1 MNDVWLQI
9 GLVLVLVIFNALFA
23 GSETALISL
32 REGQIRKL
40 EEGGRR
46 QQVLARLARDPN
58 RFLST
63 IQIGITL
70 GGFLASATA
79 AVSLARPL
87 IDPLEPLFG
96 ELARPAAILLVTLV
110 LTYVTLVFG
119 ELAPKRLAL
128 QRAEAWGTLAGPLV
142 AFLAKLTKPVVWFL
156 GKSTDI
162 VVRIFGGNPS
172 AHREEIGEEEL
183 RDMVTTG
190 AGFSRFQ
197 REILTGAFEI
207 QERRLREISV
217 PRPEIFSLDADM
229 AVEDAIPKL
238 LESGHSRTPV
248 IGHDI
253 DDVVGIVHLR
263 ELIGA
268 KGKVG
273 DHARDAIT
281 LPETLP
287 VMNALRQ
294 MQQNRAQ
301 MAIVIDEHGGV
312 DGLVTIEDLL
322 EELVGEIYD
331 EFDRDVSGVERAE
344 DGSLVVPGG
353 FPVHDLENIGV
364 ELPRGEYTT
373 VAGLMLDRLGRVPEP
388 NESIEIDDYRLDA
401 MDVTQNAITKVRIA
415 RGAPPKPRRTTGGG
429 PDDQR

>member
-23 GSETALISL
+23 GSEIALVSL
-32 REGQIRKL
+32 REGQIKKL

-96 ELARPAAILLVTLV
+96 ELARPVAIVLVTLV

-128 QRAEAWGTLAGPLV
+128 QRAEGWGTLAAPLL
-142 AFLAKLTKPVVWFL
+142 AFLAKLTKPVVWLL
-156 GKSTDI
+156 GKSTDFI
-162 VVRIFGGNPS
+162 VRILGGNPS

-190 AGFSRFQ
+190 ASFSRFQ
-197 REILTGAFEI
+197 RDILTGAFEI
-207 QERRLREISV
+207 KERRLREISV
-217 PRPEIFSLDADM
+217 PRPEIFSLAADM
-229 AVEDAIPKL
+229 PVEEAIPKL

-248 IGHDI
+248 IGRDI

-268 KGKVG
+268 QGKVG
-273 DHARDAIT
+273 DRAREAVT

-287 VMNALRQ
+287 VMNALRE

-331 EFDRDVSGVERAE
+331 EYDRDVSGVERAE

-353 FPVHDLENIGV
+353 FPVHDLEDIGV
-364 ELPRGEYTT
+364 ELPSGEYTT
-373 VAGLMLDRLGRVPEP
+373 VAGLMLDRLGRVPEQ

-401 MDVTQNAITKVRIA
+401 MEVTQNAITRVRIE
-415 RGAPPKPRRTTGGG
+415 RIGGTSDR
-429 PDDQR
+429 PVDQR

>member
-23 GSETALISL
+23 GSEIALVSL
-32 REGQIRKL
+32 REGQIKKL

-96 ELARPAAILLVTLV
+96 ELARQVAIVLVTLA

-128 QRAEAWGTLAGPLV
+128 QRAEGWGTLAAPLL
-142 AFLAKLTKPVVWFL
+142 AFLAKLTRPVVWLL
-156 GKSTDI
+156 GKSTDFI
-162 VVRIFGGNPS
+162 VRIFGGNPS
-172 AHREEIGEEEL
+172 AQREEVGEEEL

-197 REILTGAFEI
+197 RDILTGAFEI
-207 QERRLREISV
+207 KERRLREISV
-217 PRPEIFSLDADM
+217 PRPEIFSLAADM
-229 AVEDAIPKL
+229 PVEDAIPKL
-238 LESGHSRTPV
+238 LDSGHSRTPV
-248 IGHDI
+248 IGRDI

-268 KGKVG
+268 QGRV
-273 DHARDAIT
+273 DDCAREAIT

-331 EFDRDVSGVERAE
+331 EFDRDVSGVERAD

-353 FPVHDLENIGV
+353 FPVHDLEDVGV

-373 VAGLMLDRLGRVPEP
+373 VAGLILDRLGRVPEP
-388 NESIEIDDYRLDA
+388 NESIEINDYRLDA
-401 MDVTQNAITKVRIA
+401 MEVAQNAITRVRIE
-415 RGAPPKPRRTTGGG
+415 RVGGEPSGG
-429 PDDQR
+429 PADQR

>member
-23 GSETALISL
+23 GSEIALVSL
-32 REGQIRKL
+32 REGQIKKL

-96 ELARPAAILLVTLV
+96 ELARPVAIVLVTLV

-128 QRAEAWGTLAGPLV
+128 QRAEGWGTLAAPLL
-142 AFLAKLTKPVVWFL
+142 AFLAKITKPVVWLL
-156 GKSTDI
+156 GKSTDFI
-162 VVRIFGGNPS
+162 VRIFGGNPS

-197 REILTGAFEI
+197 RDILTGAFEI
-207 QERRLREISV
+207 KERRLREISV
-217 PRPEIFSLDADM
+217 PRPEIFSLAADM
-229 AVEDAIPKL
+229 PVEDAIPKL
-238 LESGHSRTPV
+238 LESGHSRAPV

-268 KGKVG
+268 QGKVG
-273 DHARDAIT
+273 DRAREAVT

-294 MQQNRAQ
+294 MQQHRAQ

-353 FPVHDLENIGV
+353 FPVHDLEDIGV

-388 NESIEIDDYRLDA
+388 SESIEINDYRLDA
-401 MDVTQNAITKVRIA
+401 MEVAQNAITKVRIA
-415 RGAPPKPRRTTGGG
+415 RIGETPGGG
-429 PDDQR
+429 PADQR

>member
-23 GSETALISL
+23 GSEIALVSL
-32 REGQIRKL
+32 REGQIKKL

-96 ELARPAAILLVTLV
+96 ELARQVAIVLVTLV

-128 QRAEAWGTLAGPLV
+128 QRAEGWGTLAAPLL
-142 AFLAKLTKPVVWFL
+142 AFLAKLTRPVVWLL
-156 GKSTDI
+156 GKSTDFI
-162 VVRIFGGNPS
+162 VRIFGGNPS
-172 AHREEIGEEEL
+172 AQREEVGEEEL

-197 REILTGAFEI
+197 RDILTGAFEI
-207 QERRLREISV
+207 KERRLREISV
-217 PRPEIFSLDADM
+217 PRPEIFSLAADM
-229 AVEDAIPKL
+229 PVEDAIPKL
-238 LESGHSRTPV
+238 LDSGHSRTPV
-248 IGHDI
+248 IGRDI
-253 DDVVGIVHLR
+253 DEVVGIVHLR

-268 KGKVG
+268 QGRVG
-273 DHARDAIT
+273 DRAREAIT

-353 FPVHDLENIGV
+353 FPVHDLEDVGV

-373 VAGLMLDRLGRVPEP
+373 VAGLILDRLGRVPEP
-388 NESIEIDDYRLDA
+388 NESIEINDYRLDA
-401 MDVTQNAITKVRIA
+401 MEVAQNAITRVRIE
-415 RGAPPKPRRTTGGG
+415 RIGGEPSGG
-429 PDDQR
+429 PADQR

>member
-1 MNDVWLQI
+1 
-9 GLVLVLVIFNALFA
+9 
-23 GSETALISL
+23 
-32 REGQIRKL
+32 
-40 EEGGRR
+40 
-46 QQVLARLARDPN
+46 
-58 RFLST
+58 
-63 IQIGITL
+63 
-70 GGFLASATA
+70 
-79 AVSLARPL
+79 
-87 IDPLEPLFG
+87 
-96 ELARPAAILLVTLV
+96 
-110 LTYVTLVFG
+110 
-119 ELAPKRLAL
+119 
-128 QRAEAWGTLAGPLV
+128 
-142 AFLAKLTKPVVWFL
+142 
-156 GKSTDI
+156 
-162 VVRIFGGNPS
+162 PS

-197 REILTGAFEI
+197 RDILTGAFEI
-207 QERRLREISV
+207 KERRLREISV
-217 PRPEIFSLDADM
+217 PRPEIFSLAADM
-229 AVEDAIPKL
+229 PVEDAIPKL
-238 LESGHSRTPV
+238 LESGHSRAPV
-248 IGHDI
+248 IGRDI

-268 KGKVG
+268 QGKVG

-287 VMNALRQ
+287 VMNALRE

-344 DGSLVVPGG
+344 DGSLVVPGS
-353 FPVHDLENIGV
+353 FPVHDLEDIGV

-373 VAGLMLDRLGRVPEP
+373 IAGLLLDQLGRVPEP

-401 MDVTQNAITKVRIA
+401 MDVNQNAITRVRIA
-415 RGAPPKPRRTTGGG
+415 RTGRG
-429 PDDQR
+429 PNEEPVDQR

>member
-23 GSETALISL
+23 GSEIALVSL
-32 REGQIRKL
+32 REGQIKKL

-96 ELARPAAILLVTLV
+96 ELARPVAIVLVTLV

-128 QRAEAWGTLAGPLV
+128 QRAEGWGTLAAPL
-142 AFLAKLTKPVVWFL
+142 LALLARLTKPAVWLL
-156 GKSTDI
+156 GKSTDFT
-162 VVRIFGGNPS
+162 VRIFGGNPS

-197 REILTGAFEI
+197 REILAGAFEI
-207 QERRLREISV
+207 KERRLREISV
-217 PRPEIFSLDADM
+217 PRPEIFSLPADM
-229 AVEDAIPKL
+229 SVEDAIPGL
-238 LESGHSRTPV
+238 LESGHSRAPV
-248 IGHDI
+248 IARDI

-268 KGKVG
+268 QGNVG
-273 DHARDAIT
+273 DRAREAIT

-287 VMNALRQ
+287 VMDALRQ

-331 EFDRDVSGVERAE
+331 EFDRDVSGVERGE

-353 FPVHDLENIGV
+353 FPVHDLEDIGV

-388 NESIEIDDYRLDA
+388 GESIEIDDYRLDT
-401 MDVTQNAITKVRIA
+401 MEVTQNAITKVRIA
-415 RGAPPKPRRTTGGG
+415 RIGGTSDR
-429 PDDQR
+429 PADQR

>member
-23 GSETALISL
+23 GSEIALVSL
-32 REGQIRKL
+32 REGQIKKL

-96 ELARPAAILLVTLV
+96 ELARQVAIVLVTLV

-128 QRAEAWGTLAGPLV
+128 QRAEGWGTLAAPLL
-142 AFLAKLTKPVVWFL
+142 AFLAKLTRPVVWLL
-156 GKSTDI
+156 GKSTDFI
-162 VVRIFGGNPS
+162 VRILGGNPS
-172 AHREEIGEEEL
+172 AQREEVGEEEL

-197 REILTGAFEI
+197 RDILTGAFEI
-207 QERRLREISV
+207 KERRLREISV
-217 PRPEIFSLDADM
+217 PRPEIFSLAADM
-229 AVEDAIPKL
+229 PVEDAIPKL
-238 LESGHSRTPV
+238 LDSGHSRTPV
-248 IGHDI
+248 IGRDI

-268 KGKVG
+268 QGRVG
-273 DHARDAIT
+273 DRAREAIT

-353 FPVHDLENIGV
+353 FPVHDLEDVGV

-373 VAGLMLDRLGRVPEP
+373 VAGLILDRLGRVPEP
-388 NESIEIDDYRLDA
+388 NESIEINDYRMDA
-401 MDVTQNAITKVRIA
+401 MEVAQNAITRVRIE
-415 RGAPPKPRRTTGGG
+415 RIGGESSG
-429 PDDQR
+429 GSADQR

>member
-23 GSETALISL
+23 GSEIALVSL
-32 REGQIRKL
+32 REGQIGKL

-79 AVSLARPL
+79 AVSLAGPL

-96 ELARPAAILLVTLV
+96 EFARPVAIVLVTLV

-128 QRAEAWGTLAGPLV
+128 QRAEGWGTFAAPLL
-142 AFLAKLTKPVVWFL
+142 AFLAKLTTPVVWLL
-156 GKSTDI
+156 GRSTDF
-162 VVRIFGGNPS
+162 VVRLLGGNPS

-197 REILTGAFEI
+197 RDILTGAFEI
-207 QERRLREISV
+207 KERRLREISV
-217 PRPEIFSLDADM
+217 PRPEIFSLAADM
-229 AVEDAIPKL
+229 PVEEAVPKL
-238 LESGHSRTPV
+238 LESGHSRAPI
-248 IGHDI
+248 IGRDI

-268 KGKVG
+268 RGQVG
-273 DHARDAIT
+273 DHAREALT

-294 MQQNRAQ
+294 MQQNRGQ

-344 DGSLVVPGG
+344 DGALVVPGG
-353 FPVHDLENIGV
+353 FPVHDLEDIGV
-364 ELPRGEYTT
+364 ELPSGEYTT
-373 VAGLMLDRLGRVPEP
+373 IAGLMLDRLGRVPEP
-388 NESIEIDDYRLDA
+388 NETIEIEAYRLEA
-401 MDVTQNAITKVRIA
+401 MQVTQNAITRVRIA
-415 RGAPPKPRRTTGGG
+415 RVDRKPDYH
-429 PDDQR
+429 PENQR

>member
-23 GSETALISL
+23 GSEIALVSL
-32 REGQIRKL
+32 REGQIKKL

-96 ELARPAAILLVTLV
+96 ELARPVAIVLVTLV

-128 QRAEAWGTLAGPLV
+128 QRAEGWGTLAAPLL
-142 AFLAKLTKPVVWFL
+142 AFLAKVTKPVVWLL
-156 GKSTDI
+156 GQSTDLI
-162 VVRIFGGNPS
+162 VRIFGGNPS

-197 REILTGAFEI
+197 RDILTGAFEI
-207 QERRLREISV
+207 KERRLREISV
-217 PRPEIFSLDADM
+217 PRPEIFSLAADM
-229 AVEDAIPKL
+229 PVEEAIPML
-238 LESGHSRTPV
+238 LESGHSRGPV
-248 IGHDI
+248 TGRDI

-263 ELIGA
+263 ELIGVQ
-268 KGKVG
+268 GKVG
-273 DHARDAIT
+273 DRAREAVT

-353 FPVHDLENIGV
+353 FPVHDLEDIGV

-388 NESIEIDDYRLDA
+388 SESIEIDDYRLEA
-401 MDVTQNAITKVRIA
+401 MEVTQNAITRVRIS
-415 RGAPPKPRRTTGGG
+415 RVHRTPEE
-429 PDDQR
+429 PDA

>member
-23 GSETALISL
+23 GSEIALVSL
-32 REGQIRKL
+32 REGQIKKL

-96 ELARPAAILLVTLV
+96 ELARQVAIVLVTLV

-128 QRAEAWGTLAGPLV
+128 QRAEGWGTLAAPLL
-142 AFLAKLTKPVVWFL
+142 AFLAKLTRPVVWLL
-156 GKSTDI
+156 GKSTDFI
-162 VVRIFGGNPS
+162 VRIFGGNPS
-172 AHREEIGEEEL
+172 AQREEVGEEEL

-197 REILTGAFEI
+197 RDILTGAFEI
-207 QERRLREISV
+207 KERRLREISV
-217 PRPEIFSLDADM
+217 PRPEIFSLAADM
-229 AVEDAIPKL
+229 PVEDAIPKL
-238 LESGHSRTPV
+238 LDSGHSRTPV
-248 IGHDI
+248 IGRDI

-268 KGKVG
+268 QGRVG
-273 DHARDAIT
+273 DRAREAIT

-353 FPVHDLENIGV
+353 FPVHDLEDVGV

-373 VAGLMLDRLGRVPEP
+373 VAGLILDRLGRVPEP
-388 NESIEIDDYRLDA
+388 NESIEINDYRLDA
-401 MDVTQNAITKVRIA
+401 MEVAQNAITRVRIE
-415 RGAPPKPRRTTGGG
+415 RIGGEPSGG
-429 PDDQR
+429 PADQR

>member
-9 GLVLVLVIFNALFA
+9 GLVLILVITNALLA
-23 GSETALISL
+23 GSEIALVSL

-46 QQVLARLARDPN
+46 QQTLARLARDPN

-87 IDPLEPLFG
+87 VDPLEPLFG
-96 ELARPAAILLVTLV
+96 EIARPAAIVLVTLL
-110 LTYVTLVFG
+110 LTYVTLVLG

-128 QRAEAWGTLAGPLV
+128 QRAEGWGTFAAPLLAG
-142 AFLAKLTKPVVWFL
+142 LAKVTLPVVWLL
-156 GKSTDI
+156 GKSTDFT
-162 VVRIFGGNPS
+162 VRVFGGNPS
-172 AHREEIGEEEL
+172 AQREEIGEEEL

-207 QERRLREISV
+207 KERRLREISL
-217 PRPEIFSLDADM
+217 PRPEIFSLSADEPVQE
-229 AVEDAIPKL
+229 ALPRL
-238 LESGHSRTPV
+238 LESGHSRAPV
-248 IGHDI
+248 IGRDM

-263 ELIGA
+263 DLIGA
-268 KGKVG
+268 TGEVG
-273 DHARDAIT
+273 RHAREPLT

-294 MQQNRAQ
+294 LQHNRAQ

-331 EFDRDVSGVERAE
+331 EFDRDISGVERAE
-344 DGSLVVPGG
+344 DGSIVVPGG
-353 FPVHDLENIGV
+353 FPVHDLEDLGV
-364 ELPRGEYTT
+364 DLPRGEYTT
-373 VAGLMLDRLGRVPEP
+373 IAGLMLDRCGRVPEP
-388 NESIEIDDYRLDA
+388 HESIELDDYRLEA
-401 MDVTQNAITKVRIA
+401 VEVKGNAITKIRLA
-415 RGAPPKPRRTTGGG
+415 RVSRRDRPGG
-429 PDDQR
+429 QR

>member
-1 MNDVWLQI
+1 MNDVWLQV

-23 GSETALISL
+23 GSEIALVSL
-32 REGQIRKL
+32 REGQIKKL
-40 EEGGRR
+40 EEGSRR

-87 IDPLEPLFG
+87 IEPVEPLFG
-96 ELARPAAILLVTLV
+96 ELARPVAIVLVTLV

-128 QRAEAWGTLAGPLV
+128 QRAEGWGTLAAPLL
-142 AFLAKLTKPVVWFL
+142 ALLAKLTKPVVWLL
-156 GKSTDI
+156 GKSTDFT
-162 VVRIFGGNPS
+162 VRIFGGNPS

-197 REILTGAFEI
+197 RDILTGAFEI
-207 QERRLREISV
+207 KERRLREISV
-217 PRPEIFSLDADM
+217 PRPEIFSLAADM
-229 AVEDAIPKL
+229 LVEDSIPKL
-238 LESGHSRTPV
+238 LESGHSRAPV
-248 IGHDI
+248 IGRDI

-268 KGKVG
+268 EGKVG

-287 VMNALRQ
+287 VMNALRE

-301 MAIVIDEHGGV
+301 MSIVIDEHGGV

-344 DGSLVVPGG
+344 DGSLVVPGS
-353 FPVHDLENIGV
+353 FPVHDLEDIGV

-373 VAGLMLDRLGRVPEP
+373 IAGLLLDQLGRVPEP
-388 NESIEIDDYRLDA
+388 NESLEINDYRLDA
-401 MDVTQNAITKVRIA
+401 MEVNQNAITRVRIA
-415 RGAPPKPRRTTGGG
+415 RTGRG
-429 PDDQR
+429 PSEEPADQR

>member
-1 MNDVWLQI
+1 MNDVWLQV

-23 GSETALISL
+23 GSEIALVSL
-32 REGQIRKL
+32 REGQIKKL
-40 EEGGRR
+40 EEGSKR

-96 ELARPAAILLVTLV
+96 ELARPVAIVLVTLV

-128 QRAEAWGTLAGPLV
+128 QRAEGWGTLAAPLL
-142 AFLAKLTKPVVWFL
+142 AFLAKVTKPAVWLL
-156 GKSTDI
+156 GKSTDFI
-162 VVRIFGGNPS
+162 VRIFGGNPS

-197 REILTGAFEI
+197 RDILTGAFEI
-207 QERRLREISV
+207 KERRLREISV
-217 PRPEIFSLDADM
+217 PRPEIFSLAADM
-229 AVEDAIPKL
+229 PVEDAIPKL
-238 LESGHSRTPV
+238 LESGHSRAPV
-248 IGHDI
+248 IGRDI

-268 KGKVG
+268 QGKVG

-287 VMNALRQ
+287 VMNALRE

-301 MAIVIDEHGGV
+301 LAIVIDEHGGV

-344 DGSLVVPGG
+344 DGSLVVPGS
-353 FPVHDLENIGV
+353 FPVHDLEDIGV

-373 VAGLMLDRLGRVPEP
+373 IAGLLLDQLGRVPEP

-401 MDVTQNAITKVRIA
+401 MEVNQNAITRVRIA
-415 RGAPPKPRRTTGGG
+415 RTGRG
-429 PDDQR
+429 PNEEPVDQR